1 MKNPAAFLGTERLY
15 NIYYLLSNSEK
26 SVIIL
31 FMKRKIIIGIACA
44 LLAVCTAVGAFQHL
58 KNSSSKEVTE
68 LSSTDITVQETAESE
83 IPSEETVAVSPT
95 DLPAETSTVAKTQKK
110 IETSSAER
118 KTENKKPAVPASQTT
133 ERITEKSTEAE
144 KIKVTFS
151 VNSTRA
157 HEYGAD
163 VPEYIIPSCSYTVK
177 NGTTAFDILNTICRE
192 RGVLLEYQS
201 KNYILSIGG
210 LKEKDCGT
218 ASGWMYSINGQRPP
232 KPASKYVLQSGDVI
246 EWYYVTSTKD

>member
-68 LSSTDITVQETAESE
+68 LSSTDI
-83 IPSEETVAVSPT
+83 
-95 DLPAETSTVAKTQKK
+95 
-110 IETSSAER
+110 